1 MRRSTKKKSAKMNP
15 SGTKLVVALA
25 TVALAL
31 GAGSWWYRYQ
41 SAHRA
46 TQFWG
51 PASAELIV
59 EPGQVEALT
68 LQPATEGEP
77 RQAGLP
83 PQLGGEYAV
92 AALLDLTNARGTVHL
107 RHALTSDGNYV
118 WNQPAAAPAKWRLAL
133 RFHDADQELLV
144 LFTADLATLGKST
157 SASPAIEAISCQPM
171 AATLRQYFTALG
183 LVDKPAST
191 E

>member
-1 MRRSTKKKSAKMNP
+1 MRRSTKKRSAKMNP

-25 TVALAL
+25 TLALAL

-107 RHALTSDGNYV
+107 RHALTSDSNYV
-118 WNQPAAAPAKWRLAL
+118 WSPSAITPAKWRWAL
-133 RFHDADQELLV
+133 RFHNAEHQLLV
-144 LFTADLATLGKST
+144 LFTADLATIGKST
-157 SASPAIEAISCQPM
+157 TDSPAVEAISCEPM
-171 AATLRQYFTALG
+171 AETLRQYFAALG
-183 LVDKPAST
+183 LAD
-191 E
+191 